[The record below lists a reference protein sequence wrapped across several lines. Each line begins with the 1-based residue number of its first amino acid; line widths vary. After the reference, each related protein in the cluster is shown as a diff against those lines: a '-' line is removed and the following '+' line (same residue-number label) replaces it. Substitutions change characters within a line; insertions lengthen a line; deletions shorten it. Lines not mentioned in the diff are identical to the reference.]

1 MDFIGFVNRLNEG
14 FVSVPKQP
22 WKTKEE
28 ALALAEKALPAF
40 RRILMKA
47 APADSVVKYAIKPS
61 ESIDDKL
68 QRWKPAGRGI
78 DTMFDML
85 RGAILVRDGEE
96 IQDTIHRLSRGP
108 VVAKFEHKDEPKDA
122 LGYYGSYHIDL
133 YLPEFKVVAEVQV
146 MTKKLWAYK
155 KEAHRIYKEQ
165 RGKPQIDPAAASK
178 SRELY
183 RVGNTPKKLTA
194 QKPEKADRAMLQAAR
209 RGEHP
214 DLSD

>member
-1 MDFIGFVNRLNEG
+1 MDLVKHINHLTEG
-14 FVSVPKQP
+14 FISVPKQP
-22 WKTKEE
+22 WTTKEE
-28 ALALAEKALPAF
+28 ALALAEQALPAF
-40 RRILMKA
+40 RRILLRA
-47 APADSVVKYAIKPS
+47 APSNAIVKVAIKPV

-68 QRWKPAGRGI
+68 QRWKSAGRGI

-85 RGAILVRDGEE
+85 RGAVLVSHGEE

-122 LGYYGSYHIDL
+122 LGYYGSYHLDL
-133 YLPEFKVVAEVQV
+133 YLPQFKMVAEIQV

-155 KEAHRIYKEQ
+155 KAAHQIYKEQ
-165 RGKPQIDPAAASK
+165 RSKPAIDPAAASK

-183 RVGNTPKKLTA
+183 RAGNRPKIPTA
-194 QKPEKADRAMLQAAR
+194 QKPERVDPAVLKAAR

-214 DLSD
+214 DQSD